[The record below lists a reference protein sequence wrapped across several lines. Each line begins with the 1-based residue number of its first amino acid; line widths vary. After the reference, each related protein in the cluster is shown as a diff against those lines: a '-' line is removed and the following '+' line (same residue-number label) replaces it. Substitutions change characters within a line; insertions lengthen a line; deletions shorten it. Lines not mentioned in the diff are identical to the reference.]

1 MKNKIFL
8 GTLVLMFNVSVM
20 ATESN
25 GKLCPEL
32 DGRYDRCYS
41 EIKQMRGE
49 YIIDQQDQN
58 GIDVFKVQFVDDETD
73 ESRTD
78 MIYADGR
85 IEKRKERVPVI
96 GIKVNVESKS
106 SCKNQ
111 KVITEADAYA
121 VFNRRVGEFTTTL
134 ERNKNQLIMLI
145 KGQYI
150 GRSINKIIKC
160 QMVGTPIEK

>member
-145 KGQYI
+145 K
-150 GRSINKIIKC
+150 
-160 QMVGTPIEK
+160 VP